1 MPNGKVLD
9 PRLNAQSLNLP
20 EEELKD
26 YGFLIEK
33 ETGHP
38 VLYLKDRDSKTMGNG
53 TPVVYNQLQ
62 VVLHISGVPYTIDLA
77 VIERPDG
84 DPDDLA
90 RRLPAVTIQNA
101 AFAANYDAIRK
112 DKRDFENKLH
122 EQLQKSVEV
131 VAVTAVY
138 KYP

>member
-9 PRLNAQSLNLP
+9 PRLNAQSPDSP

-26 YGFLIEK
+26 YGFLVEK
-33 ETGHP
+33 ETGHA
-38 VLYLKDRDSKTMGNG
+38 VLYLKDRDSKAMGNG

-62 VVLHISGVPYTIDLA
+62 VVLHINDVPYTIDLA

-84 DPDDLA
+84 DPEDLA

-101 AFAANYDAIRK
+101 AFAENYDQIRK
-112 DKRDFENKLH
+112 DKRDFGNKLH

-131 VAVTAVY
+131 AAVKAVY